1 VARSDA
7 VTEAKAFRREAR
19 AWIREHAPRSLWGT
33 SGSGPFEGYWG
44 GTKCEESD
52 PDVLRWRDL
61 GIEKGWTAPSW
72 PVEYGG
78 AGLSLA
84 EERIIHEELK
94 AIGVP
99 RPVAGQGI
107 AMFGPV
113 LLEHGSDAQKAEH
126 LPKIARGEVRWC
138 QGYSEPNAGSDLANL
153 QLKAERVGDEFVL
166 NGQKIWTSHAH
177 LSDWIYCLARTDS
190 TTPKKQQGISV
201 ILADLQTPGITVRR
215 IDLISGYSPFCETFF
230 DDARVP
236 IGNLLGPLD
245 EGWAIAKA
253 ILGHERSSIGRSI
266 ARQPGSAEREVV
278 ARARKH
284 LELEDGPLPDPVLRD
299 EVAALGM
306 REEAFHLTLARVEQ
320 RAEAGTPGPEGSIS
334 KIVGSELKQLR
345 FELGM
350 KVAGSQG
357 LGWEGPGFDEADLQY
372 TRDWLRSRASTIEGG
387 SSEIQKNI
395 VSKRVLG
402 LPEGKK

>member
-1 VARSDA
+1 MSELA
-7 VTEAKAFRREAR
+7 AFREEAR
-19 AWIREHAPRSLWGT
+19 AWIREHAPKSLWGM

-44 GTKCEESD
+44 GTKCEETD
-52 PDVLRWRDL
+52 PDLLRWRDL

-72 PVEYGG
+72 PKAYGG
-78 AGLSLA
+78 AGLSH
-84 EERIIHEELK
+84 EQEDIIHEEMK

-99 RPVAGQGI
+99 RPVAGQGL

-113 LLEHGSDAQKAEH
+113 LLKYGNDAQRARH
-126 LPKIARGEVRWC
+126 LPGIARGEVRWC

-153 QLKAERVGDEFVL
+153 QLKAERDGDAFIL

-177 LSDWIYCLARTDS
+177 LSDWIYCLARTDPNA
-190 TTPKKQQGISV
+190 PKKQMGISV
-201 ILADLQTPGITVRR
+201 ILVDLTTSGITVKR

-230 DDARVP
+230 DNVRVP
-236 IGNLLGPLD
+236 AGNLVGTEN
-245 EGWAIAKA
+245 EGWTIAKA

-266 ARQPGSAEREVV
+266 ARQPGSAQREVV

-284 LELEDGPLPDPVLRD
+284 LGSAQGPIPDPLIRD
-299 EVAALGM
+299 EIAALGM
-306 REEAFHLTLARVEQ
+306 LEEAFHLTLARIQESTDS
-320 RAEAGTPGPEGSIS
+320 GMPGPEGSIT
-334 KIVGSELKQLR
+334 KIVGSDLKQKR

-350 KVAGSQG
+350 KVAGIQG
-357 LGWEGPGFDEADLQY
+357 LGWEGPGFDEEDLQY

-402 LPEGKK
+402 LPEGTK

>member
-1 VARSDA
+1 MSELDR
-7 VTEAKAFRREAR
+7 FRAEAR
-19 AWIREHAPRSLWGT
+19 AWVRENAPKSLWGS

-44 GTKCEESD
+44 GSKCEESD

-61 GIEKGWTAPSW
+61 AIDKGWTAPAW
-72 PVEYGG
+72 PKAYGG
-78 AGLSLA
+78 AGLGR
-84 EERIIHEELK
+84 EQEDIIHAEMK

-99 RPVAGQGI
+99 RPIAGQGL

-113 LLEHGSDAQKAEH
+113 LLKYGSDAQRAQH
-126 LPKIARGEVRWC
+126 LPGIVRGEVRWC

-153 QLKAERVGDEFVL
+153 QLRAERDGDEFVL
-166 NGQKIWTSHAH
+166 NGQKTWTSHAH
-177 LSDWIYCLARTDS
+177 LSDWIYCLTRTDPNP
-190 TTPKKQQGISV
+190 PKKQMGISV
-201 ILADLQTPGITVRR
+201 ILVDLETPGITVRR

-230 DDARVP
+230 DNVRVP
-236 IGNLLGPLD
+236 SGNLVGKEH
-245 EGWAIAKA
+245 EGWTIAKA

-266 ARQPGSAEREVV
+266 ARQPGSAQRDVV

-284 LELEDGPLPDPVLRD
+284 LDVPQGPIPDPLFRD

-306 REEAFHLTLARVEQ
+306 LEEAFHLTLARIQ
-320 RAEAGTPGPEGSIS
+320 QSAESGTPGHEGSIT
-334 KIVGSELKQLR
+334 KIVGSELKQMR

-350 KVAGSQG
+350 KVAGVQG
-357 LGWEGPGFDEADLQY
+357 LGWEGPGFDDEDLGY

-402 LPEGKK
+402 LPEGQT

>member
-1 VARSDA
+1 MSELDTFRE
-7 VTEAKAFRREAR
+7 EAH
-19 AWIREHAPRSLWGT
+19 AWIRENAPKSLWGT

-44 GTKCEESD
+44 GSKCDESD
-52 PDVLRWRDL
+52 PDVLKWRDL
-61 GIEKGWTAPSW
+61 GIEKGWVAPSW
-72 PVEYGG
+72 PKDYGG
-78 AGLSLA
+78 GGLTLA
-84 EERIIHEELK
+84 HEQIIHDEMK

-99 RPVAGQGI
+99 WPIAGQGL

-113 LLEHGSDAQKAEH
+113 LLKYGNDEQRAEH

-153 QLKAERVGDEFVL
+153 QLKAERDGDEFVL
-166 NGQKIWTSHAH
+166 NGQKVWTSHAD
-177 LSDWIYCLARTDS
+177 LSDWIYCLTRTDS
-190 TTPKKQQGISV
+190 NAPKKQMGISV
-201 ILADLQTPGITVRR
+201 ILADLNTPGITVRR

-230 DDARVP
+230 DNARVP
-236 IGNLLGPLD
+236 VENLVGKLH
-245 EGWAIAKA
+245 EGWTIAKA
-253 ILGHERSSIGRSI
+253 ILGHERSSIGQSI
-266 ARQPGSAEREVV
+266 ARQPGSAQREVV

-284 LELEDGPLPDPVLRD
+284 LGVAGGPIPDPLLRD
-299 EVAALGM
+299 EVASLGM
-306 REEAFHLTLARVEQ
+306 LEEAFHLTLARIQ
-320 RAEAGTPGPEGSIS
+320 QSAAECGTSGPEGSIS
-334 KIVGSELKQLR
+334 KLVGAELKQKR

-350 KVAGSQG
+350 KVAGTRG
-357 LGWEGPGFDEADLQY
+357 LGWEGPGFDEDDIQY

>member
-1 VARSDA
+1 VS
-7 VTEAKAFRREAR
+7 ELEAFRDEAR
-19 AWIREHAPRSLWGT
+19 AWVRENAPKSLWGT

-44 GTKCEESD
+44 GSKCKETD
-52 PDVLRWRDL
+52 PDLLRWRDL
-61 GIEKGWTAPSW
+61 GIEKGWTAPTW
-72 PVEYGG
+72 PKEYAGG
-78 AGLSLA
+78 GLSRA
-84 EERIIHEELK
+84 QEDIIHAEMR

-99 RPVAGQGI
+99 RPVAGQGL

-113 LLEHGSDAQKAEH
+113 LLKYGNDAQRAQH
-126 LPKIARGEVRWC
+126 LPGIARGEVRWC

-153 QLKAERVGDEFVL
+153 QLKAERDGDELVL

-177 LSDWIYCLARTDS
+177 LSDWIYCLARTDPNA
-190 TTPKKQQGISV
+190 PKKQMGISV
-201 ILADLQTPGITVRR
+201 ILADLDTPGITVRR

-230 DDARVP
+230 DNVRVP
-236 IGNLLGPLD
+236 VSNVVGTEN
-245 EGWAIAKA
+245 EGWTIAKA

-266 ARQPGSAEREVV
+266 AS
-278 ARARKH
+278 
-284 LELEDGPLPDPVLRD
+284 
-299 EVAALGM
+299 
-306 REEAFHLTLARVEQ
+306 
-320 RAEAGTPGPEGSIS
+320 GTPGPEGSIT
-334 KIVGSELKQLR
+334 KIVGTELKQKR

-350 KVAGSQG
+350 KIAGSQG
-357 LGWEGPGFDEADLQY
+357 LGWEGPGFDEDDLQY

>member
-1 VARSDA
+1 MGELDS
-7 VTEAKAFRREAR
+7 FREEAR
-19 AWIREHAPRSLWGT
+19 AWVRETAPKSLWGT

-44 GTKCEESD
+44 GSKCEETN
-52 PDVLRWRDL
+52 PDLLHWRDA
-61 GIEKGWTAPSW
+61 GIEKRWTAPSW
-72 PVEYGG
+72 PTEYGG
-78 AGLSLA
+78 GGLSREQEDAIHA
-84 EERIIHEELK
+84 EMK

-99 RPVAGQGI
+99 RPVAGQGL

-113 LLEHGSDAQKAEH
+113 LLMYGNHEQRLEH
-126 LPKIARGEVRWC
+126 LPHIATGEVRWC

-153 QLKAERVGDEFVL
+153 QLKAVRDGDDYVL
-166 NGQKIWTSHAH
+166 DGQKIWTSHAH
-177 LSDWIYCLARTDS
+177 LSDWIYCLVRTDA
-190 TTPKKQQGISV
+190 TAPKKQMGISV
-201 ILADLQTPGITVRR
+201 IMADLNTPGITVRR

-230 DDARVP
+230 DAVRVP
-236 IGNLLGPLD
+236 ARHLIGKEN
-245 EGWAIAKA
+245 EGWTIAKA

-266 ARQPGSAEREVV
+266 ANQPGSAQREVV

-284 LELEDGPLPDPVLRD
+284 MGASEGPLPDALLRD
-299 EVAALGM
+299 EIASLGM
-306 REEAFHLTLARVEQ
+306 LEEAFHLTLARIQ
-320 RAEAGTPGPEGSIS
+320 QSAESGTPGPEGSIT
-334 KIVGSELKQLR
+334 KIVGSELKQMR

-350 KVAGSQG
+350 KVAGPQG
-357 LGWEGPGFDEADLQY
+357 LGWEGPGFDDEDLQY